1 MVDIHGWVEK
11 AGLISEQ
18 KFRQAVHTI
27 LHAIAT
33 TPNLKTEMIMKGG
46 ILLALQYSS
55 SRFTRDID
63 FSTPALVRDFNMRA
77 FLSELEQALAMAV
90 EDLEYG
96 LDCRIQS
103 HEMRPPSPDATMPTL
118 KLRIGYADKADHNS
132 HKRLLNKQHPN
143 VVEVDYSFNEP
154 ISEQTRVLEL
164 NDGGYLTVYS
174 FNEVIAEK
182 YRALLQQETRHR
194 VRRQDAYDIFCLLQK
209 PGPITDDVKAQIL
222 ASLKLKAQARNMNID
237 IGSMGHEE
245 VIRRSRAEYPKL
257 QQELEEPL
265 PPFDDVYAVVKG
277 FYESLGW

>member
-1 MVDIHGWVEK
+1 MVDIHDWVEK
-11 AGLISEQ
+11 VSAISER

-33 TPNLKTEMIMKGG
+33 TPNLNTEMIMKGG

-63 FSTPALVRDFNMRA
+63 FSTPPLVRDFNMEA
-77 FLSELEQALAMAV
+77 FLSELEHALARAA

-103 HEMRPPSPDATMPTL
+103 HEMRPTSPFATMPTL
-118 KLRIGYADKADHNS
+118 KLRIGYADKADQNS

-154 ISEQTRVLEL
+154 ISEKTRVLEL

-194 VRRQDAYDIFCLLQK
+194 VRRQDAYDIFRLLQK
-209 PGPITDDVKAQIL
+209 QEPITGDVKAQIL
-222 ASLKLKAQARNMNID
+222 ASLKRKAQARGMNID
-237 IGSMGHEE
+237 IGSMGREE
-245 VIRRSRAEYPKL
+245 VISRSRAEYPKL
-257 QQELEEPL
+257 Q
-265 PPFDDVYAVVKG
+265 ARARRATAAIR
-277 FYESLGW
+277 